1 MRTHRSFSQTLFGT
15 AVQLGGRA
23 GQHLACSAMLAWG
36 CSTAVWAAELA
47 PVKAA
52 TPITATATST
62 ARPQATARAAA
73 ATPAPAVA
81 TAQATPALATVAA
94 APRANPAGLCSR
106 VNIAPLVNIPV
117 GKSTVLR
124 PSSPVTRILLGNPE
138 NARAARPSE
147 SSDGKRDDAAR
158 AAVADG
164 RPGVADVDVLLLAPT
179 EVYLLGKTIGS
190 TNVVMLDQS
199 GTCTA
204 FDVVVGMDTTAL
216 QAVLGQLLPAEKDIK
231 VTAAFDSIV
240 LSGLVSDSEALTR
253 VTDLASAFVRGG
265 GGGGGGGGGEG
276 ANKVPSRIVNMLEVG
291 APQQVMLEV
300 KVAEIS
306 KALLDQFGIDFA
318 RAYTPV
324 DSSFVRFLS
333 GIFGGGAGVLGQI
346 GGTGEK
352 GAPLSSVG
360 TVVGGTV
367 PIPGISGGNVTVTYD
382 KDTGRPTYL
391 TSYPTVPGRSVTQG
405 ALNMQKTDGLVKVLA
420 EPTVM
425 AISGQ
430 TGSFLAGGKIFIP
443 VTQDNG
449 TGGRTVVLEEKEF
462 GVSVKFTP
470 TVLGGGRIHLRV
482 RPEVSELNAAGIQ
495 ISAGGVNAVLPSF
508 TSRKAETTV
517 QLMDGQSFAIGGLIK
532 NNTTSSIKAFPFL
545 GELPI
550 VGALFR
556 STQFQTDRSELVF
569 IITPRLVKPLPAG
582 YALPTDGYTPP
593 TRKEL
598 IYEGKLEGARVAP
611 APAAQPALTPT
622 AAGPATPPGASKDGP
637 LPGGFEKE
645 KK

>member
-1 MRTHRSFSQTLFGT
+1 MSSPSHVLTLVRIAAATGLALQALGT
-15 AVQLGGRA
+15 ATQ
-23 GQHLACSAMLAWG
+23 
-36 CSTAVWAAELA
+36 
-47 PVKAA
+47 
-52 TPITATATST
+52 
-62 ARPQATARAAA
+62 AAA
-73 ATPAPAVA
+73 ATAPKAPPAAAARSAPAPV
-81 TAQATPALATVAA
+81 T
-94 APRANPAGLCSR
+94 GLCSR
-106 VNIAPLVNIPV
+106 VDIAPMVQIPV

-124 PSSPVTRILLGNPE
+124 PTSPVTRILLGNPE
-138 NARAARPSE
+138 NARAARPAE
-147 SSDGKRDDAAR
+147 TAEGKKDDSGKAA
-158 AAVADG
+158 ASAVDT

-190 TNVVMLDQS
+190 TNVVMLDRS

-216 QAVLGQLLPAEKDIK
+216 QSVLGQLLPAEKDIK
-231 VTAAFDSIV
+231 VSSAFDSIV
-240 LSGLVSDSEALTR
+240 LSGTVSDSEALGR
-253 VTDLASAFVRGG
+253 ATDLAAAYVRGG
-265 GGGGGGGGGEG
+265 DGK
-276 ANKVPSRIVNMLEVG
+276 ANQRIVNMLGVG

-306 KALLDQFGIDFA
+306 KALLDQFGIDFS
-318 RAYTPV
+318 RAYVPG
-324 DSSFVRFLS
+324 DGSMLRFLS
-333 GIFGGGAGVLGQI
+333 GIFGGSAGALGQI
-346 GGTGEK
+346 SGTGAN
-352 GAPLSSVG
+352 GVPFSSVDA
-360 TVVGGTV
+360 VVGGTV

-382 KDTGRPTYL
+382 SAGRPTY
-391 TSYPTVPGRSVTQG
+391 TTTYGTVPGRNVSNAT
-405 ALNMQKTDGLVKVLA
+405 LNMQKTDGVVKVLA

-449 TGGRTVVLEEKEF
+449 TGGRTVTLEEKEF

-470 TVLGGGRIHLRV
+470 TVLGNGRINLRV
-482 RPEVSELNAAGIQ
+482 RPEVSELNTTGIQ

-532 NNTTSSIKAFPFL
+532 NNTTTNIKAFPFL
-545 GELPI
+545 GELPV

-569 IITPRLVKPLPAG
+569 VITPRLVKPLPPD
-582 YALPTDGYTPP
+582 YKLPTDGYVPP
-593 TRKEL
+593 TRSEL
-598 IYEGKLEGARVAP
+598 ILGGKLEGTRRDEPLTTPPAP
-611 APAAQPALTPT
+611 APQ
-622 AAGPATPPGASKDGP
+622 G
-637 LPGGFEKE
+637 GGFDKE